1 MRLSRELHPRLSQ
14 NDQGEHTKEDIIH
27 WFMQRMDRVPDG
39 AEMKVNIEL
48 AFFEESTW
56 SYKDV

>member
-1 MRLSRELHPRLSQ
+1 MARELHPRLSQ

-48 AFFEESTW
+48 AYFEESTW
-56 SYKDV
+56 TYKDV